1 MKEYSPHVVV
11 VAVFCVLVMEV
22 LETVGCEFDVGCW
35 MAAVHILRFG
45 VSMFASCE
53 VATVTVSRSS
63 ETFMLH
69 RHAKGIHHTTL
80 PKMDTEH

>member
-22 LETVGCEFDVGCW
+22 WETVGCELDVGW
-35 MAAVHILRFG
+35 RFG
-45 VSMFASCE
+45 VSILASCE

-69 RHAKGIHHTTL
+69 RHAKGTHHTTL